1 MAVKVLINLTHAGDP
16 VWFQFDGSGTIADPA
31 KYDAS
36 ASGGTEPVS
45 LTNAGGSSIT
55 FFRFFGAGTSGDP
68 YTL

>member
-1 MAVKVLINLTHAGDP
+1 MAVKVQVNLTHAGDP

-31 KYDAS
+31 KYDGS
-36 ASGGTEPVS
+36 ADGDTTPVS

-68 YTL
+68 FIL